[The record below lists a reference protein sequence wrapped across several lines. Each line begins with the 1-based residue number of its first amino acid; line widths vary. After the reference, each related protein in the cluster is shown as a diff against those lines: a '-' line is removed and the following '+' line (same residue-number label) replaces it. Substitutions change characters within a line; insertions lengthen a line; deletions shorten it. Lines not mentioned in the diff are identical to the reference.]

1 MYPCTCCLLH
11 WRTHGSLTL
20 TEAGDGGRCRK
31 RQVLGGCCRLLQEQK
46 DHFLVLRGKVCLW
59 QHLIDLWYLLVIWML
74 HLIFLH
80 SSMVMPEPRWLEII
94 TEVPWRPEEWTAA
107 LTQTVPLWSQCR
119 TVIHVLMQLFFWLLS
134 WPWSTK
140 YITLFGVSHK
150 YESKMNFFKEKF
162 YENCQIIHAGEHE
175 KKNEMELILWQSSRK
190 SLWKQC

>member
-1 MYPCTCCLLH
+1 MYPCTSCLLH

-80 SSMVMPEPRWLEII
+80 SSMVMPGTKVTGDHHCTLE
-94 TEVPWRPEEWTAA
+94 TWGVDSSSDTDSASLVPTQDSNTCPNACLLLTPKLTVAHKVYHTA
-107 LTQTVPLWSQCR
+107 WS
-119 TVIHVLMQLFFWLLS
+119 I
-134 WPWSTK
+134 P
-140 YITLFGVSHK
+140 
-150 YESKMNFFKEKF
+150 
-162 YENCQIIHAGEHE
+162 
-175 KKNEMELILWQSSRK
+175 
-190 SLWKQC
+190 